1 MQHAKNTKTN
11 DAVTNR
17 QVQRFLQKPDVPN
30 PWKSKLKN
38 FKDIIDMPI
47 FLQDKLFAYFI
58 SQQIIYAPLHLST
71 VRAKH
76 FCFGSSD
83 V

>member
-17 QVQRFLQKPDVPN
+17 QVQRFLQKADVPN

-58 SQQIIYAPLHLST
+58 SQQTPYI
-71 VRAKH
+71 
-76 FCFGSSD
+76 
-83 V
+83 